1 MKNADKQV
9 EITTLT
15 KEEVS
20 AFLRRGYQLVDEG
33 KAGGC
38 VPFAAEDGSLVVAVM
53 DASIEDILYGL
64 GRDHAGYYVKD
75 GAGNPIHLSENID
88 DVLAALP

>member
-1 MKNADKQV
+1 MKNADKQD
-9 EITTLT
+9 EITNLT

-53 DASIEDILYGL
+53 DAGIEDILYGL
-64 GRDHAGYYVKD
+64 GRDHTGYFVKD
-75 GAGNPIHLSENID
+75 GAGNPIHLSESID

>member
-1 MKNADKQV
+1 M
-9 EITTLT
+9 
-15 KEEVS
+15 
-20 AFLRRGYQLVDEG
+20 DEG

-38 VPFAAEDGSLVVAVM
+38 VPFAAEDGTLIIAVM

-64 GRDHAGYYVKD
+64 GRDHTGYYVKD